1 VDKKTKTICWTVIAL
16 LSLLFT
22 LWMKLEPFTSD
33 PGAEGYQLPPTQT
46 NWFTWMFELFFS
58 TLFFFFFFG
67 GISFVLWVVFI
78 RWPWGV
84 AKSWYIKIR
93 LQRDATN
100 QAVAKKRH
108 YIHQDERQLGPFS
121 YVELQKYLDEE
132 VLSVKDLAAEESSD
146 EWVPLGIYMDSL
158 NSQLPSGHE
167 RRKFSIPKLIAIAGL
182 VLLVA
187 ACLYPPVYSE
197 SYEGRMWIGF
207 GGTKTIDYGPE
218 FRYDPNW
225 RQRNVA
231 ERQQALN
238 EVMYGRTET
247 VHINTQRLL
256 IDCCIIL
263 ATTVIGVTL
272 TSRRRVRR

>member
-1 VDKKTKTICWTVIAL
+1 MKQVLLMIAVVVL
-16 LSLLFT
+16 YGYLAIVLPADLFT
-22 LWMKLEPFTSD
+22 SLVYISLVTVAFFII
-33 PGAEGYQLPPTQT
+33 LR
-46 NWFTWMFELFFS
+46 LF
-58 TLFFFFFFG
+58 
-67 GISFVLWVVFI
+67 INYW
-78 RWPWGV
+78 
-84 AKSWYIKIR
+84 
-93 LQRDATN
+93 RDAGLRGK
-100 QAVAKKRH
+100 QAHQAKKHTTDKRH

-132 VLSVKDLAAEESSD
+132 VFSVKDLAAEESSD

>member
-1 VDKKTKTICWTVIAL
+1 MEFYLVMAGGGGGSQPASTGDAL
-16 LSLLFT
+16 IQMLCMFGPLAVL
-22 LWMKLEPFTSD
+22 
-33 PGAEGYQLPPTQT
+33 A
-46 NWFTWMFELFFS
+46 WFGWR
-58 TLFFFFFFG
+58 
-67 GISFVLWVVFI
+67 VV
-78 RWPWGV
+78 V
-84 AKSWYIKIR
+84 ATEQP
-93 LQRDATN
+93 QRDATKK
-100 QAVAKKRH
+100 AAAKDLASASDKRH

-132 VLSVKDLAAEESSD
+132 VFSVKDLAAEESSD
-146 EWVPLGIYMDSL
+146 EWVPLGIYMNSL
-158 NSQLPSGHE
+158 NSQLPSMHE